1 MFKWKVAQI
10 FLNVA
15 QKVTT
20 VVLLGKWH
28 FSKKPKYSQNIWATI
43 KRKIV
48 DKYFEKST
56 NLGTLLTS
64 LTVVNRVVTS
74 HVYILA
80 FPAW

>member
-1 MFKWKVAQI
+1 MTFFKKA
-10 FLNVA
+10 
-15 QKVTT
+15 
-20 VVLLGKWH
+20 
-28 FSKKPKYSQNIWATI
+28 I

-80 FPAW
+80 FSLIDACKVSLNLHHNYGLH

>member
-1 MFKWKVAQI
+1 MKSCPNFLKCCPKGNHSSFTWKVT
-10 FLNVA
+10 F
-15 QKVTT
+15 
-20 VVLLGKWH
+20 
-28 FSKKPKYSQNIWATI
+28 FKKAI

-80 FPAW
+80 FPA